1 MRTRAPGLAIP
12 PRAPHTPSTCTARR
26 PILGAAARPPPHG
39 PRAQGEAYAER
50 CRHGEGDPRVPKNRY
65 IAHHGTA
72 CIGGAARKGVCFT
85 MGGTA
90 PHYVQWGVLSITVP
104 NLVVLGLMLV
114 VFAAALALR
123 LPEHADRGAPPP
135 RTEGEEEHRSE

>member
-1 MRTRAPGLAIP
+1 
-12 PRAPHTPSTCTARR
+12 
-26 PILGAAARPPPHG
+26 
-39 PRAQGEAYAER
+39 
-50 CRHGEGDPRVPKNRY
+50 
-65 IAHHGTA
+65 
-72 CIGGAARKGVCFT
+72 

-123 LPEHADRGAPPP
+123 LPEHADREAPLP